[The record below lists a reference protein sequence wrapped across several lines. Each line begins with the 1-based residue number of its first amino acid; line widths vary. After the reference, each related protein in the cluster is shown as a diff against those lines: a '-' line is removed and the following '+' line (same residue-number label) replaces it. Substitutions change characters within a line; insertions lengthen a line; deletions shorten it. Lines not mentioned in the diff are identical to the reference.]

1 MRDRETFDDF
11 VDTNTRRSHA
21 SPNAIAARTYGPR
34 FRSLLLHPDNDGYP
48 VSDPERPYALGLV
61 GLSPQWADITGK
73 LHRLGI
79 SIETNTAGV
88 VSGITFADDQSKR
101 AWDNWWAVAVLDLAT
116 LMSNWVGYL
125 PSDAASAQ
133 GLYV

>member
-1 MRDRETFDDF
+1 MIPLAPL
-11 VDTNTRRSHA
+11 VS
-21 SPNAIAARTYGPR
+21 ARTHPSGSPASSR
-34 FRSLLLHPDNDGYP
+34 ALRSANLVAVLRDVFGGQARRIVPQSLGQLSASDNDGYP

-101 AWDNWWAVAVLDLAT
+101 AWDNWWAVAKC
-116 LMSNWVGYL
+116 SIQ
-125 PSDAASAQ
+125 PRS
-133 GLYV
+133 

>member
-1 MRDRETFDDF
+1 MRGRTGHVF
-11 VDTNTRRSHA
+11 VA
-21 SPNAIAARTYGPR
+21 CYFI
-34 FRSLLLHPDNDGYP
+34 FIPDNDGYP
-48 VSDPERPYALGLV
+48 SVTPSGHRLGLV

-101 AWDNWWAVAVLDLAT
+101 AWDNWWAVAKCSIP
-116 LMSNWVGYL
+116 LMSNWVGDL

>member
-1 MRDRETFDDF
+1 MLSV
-11 VDTNTRRSHA
+11 VDIEEPPHGRTGHA
-21 SPNAIAARTYGPR
+21 FEACYFIPA
-34 FRSLLLHPDNDGYP
+34 NDGYP

-101 AWDNWWAVAVLDLAT
+101 AWDNWWAVAKC
-116 LMSNWVGYL
+116 SIQ
-125 PSDAASAQ
+125 PRS
-133 GLYV
+133 

>member
-1 MRDRETFDDF
+1 MHRR
-11 VDTNTRRSHA
+11 TRSPRGRPGHA
-21 SPNAIAARTYGPR
+21 FEACYFIS
-34 FRSLLLHPDNDGYP
+34 DNDGYP

-101 AWDNWWAVAVLDLAT
+101 AWDNGGRWR
-116 LMSNWVGYL
+116 
-125 PSDAASAQ
+125 SARFSHAHE
-133 GLYV
+133 